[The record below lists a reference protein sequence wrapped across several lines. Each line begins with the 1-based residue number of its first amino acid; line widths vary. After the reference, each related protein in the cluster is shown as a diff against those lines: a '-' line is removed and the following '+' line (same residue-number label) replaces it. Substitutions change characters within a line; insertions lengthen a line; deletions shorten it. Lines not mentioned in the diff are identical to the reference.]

1 MAPIIRFAYLLTG
14 LLALVA
20 GFIGIWLPLF
30 PTTPFLILASF
41 CFARGSPRMHRWLH
55 TRPYVGAALIDWEE
69 CGVIRPRAKILASTM
84 LSLGILSALLI
95 ADLSV
100 YVRVGFALSMGG
112 IILFIA
118 TRPGSREEVIRRGG
132 KRSSAP

>member
-1 MAPIIRFAYLLTG
+1 MAPIIRFAYLLCG

-41 CFARGSPRMHRWLH
+41 CFARGSPRMHTWLH

-69 CGVIRPRAKILASTM
+69 CGVIRPRAKILASSM
-84 LSLGILSALLI
+84 LSLGVLSALLI
-95 ADLSV
+95 AEVSL
-100 YVRVGFALSMGG
+100 YVRVGFAVSMGA
-112 IILFIA
+112 IILFIV
-118 TRPGSREEVIRRGG
+118 TRPGSREEVMSMRG
-132 KRSSAP
+132 KKMLD